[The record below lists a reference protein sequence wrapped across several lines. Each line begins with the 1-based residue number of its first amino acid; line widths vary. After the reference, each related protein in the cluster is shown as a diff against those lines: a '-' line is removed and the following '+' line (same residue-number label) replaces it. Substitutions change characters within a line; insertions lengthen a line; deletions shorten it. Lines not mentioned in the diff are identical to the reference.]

1 MFNMCIKESCFLSCR
16 KVSSMVPVF
25 KNIWESS
32 TAESYCLARVFYLDI
47 KIFEKCESNR
57 LKGHVEKS
65 EIIFLISNM
74 VSGLLIQMQIF
85 WQLIKSLWLSIVHEP
100 LELYHL
106 IYPRLHEL
114 TFYIISYRVFGL
126 ILSFLGSRQL
136 QVVLD
141 VKALQEY
148 PVSTGAS

>member
-1 MFNMCIKESCFLSCR
+1 MVVLKKCNPQLLYILAEMFNMCIKESCFLSCR

-32 TAESYCLARVFYLDI
+32 TAESYCLARVFYVDI

-85 WQLIKSLWLSIVHEP
+85 WQLIKSLWLSIVHRTVS
-100 LELYHL
+100 LDISKASRTHVLYNF
-106 IYPRLHEL
+106 ISGFWPY
-114 TFYIISYRVFGL
+114 FIISW
-126 ILSFLGSRQL
+126 
-136 QVVLD
+136 
-141 VKALQEY
+141 
-148 PVSTGAS
+148 